1 MQYADPG
8 GRVLDG
14 TCIYKLYRYLPSK
27 VGMVFELSGYEYRL
41 WILASSRKLGMALK
55 RLMNIYICAFS
66 PSIENARKKREQ
78 KCRVFDTIECDLP
91 PKLHKGKVSPSL
103 KT

>member
-14 TCIYKLYRYLPSK
+14 TCLCKLYRYVPSK
-27 VGMVFELSGYEYRL
+27 VSLVFELSGYERRS

-55 RLMNIYICAFS
+55 RLMKIYICAFS
-66 PSIENARKKREQ
+66 PSIEKASKKREQ
-78 KCRVFDTIECDLP
+78 KCRVFDTIERDLP
-91 PKLHKGKVSPSL
+91 PKLHKGKVRPSL

>member
-8 GRVLDG
+8 GGVPEG
-14 TCIYKLYRYLPSK
+14 TCLCKLYRYVPSK
-27 VGMVFELSGYEYRL
+27 VSLVFELSGYERRS

-66 PSIENARKKREQ
+66 PLIETARKKGSKNVVSLIQLNAIYRLSY
-78 KCRVFDTIECDLP
+78 T
-91 PKLHKGKVSPSL
+91 KGK
-103 KT
+103 